1 MPAKDPDVPALV
13 LASRS
18 PRRLA
23 LLAQIGI
30 TPARVVPADVDE
42 GPRRRETPAQHTVR
56 LAEVKARRAVALM
69 NGADG
74 VSETLVL
81 GADTVV
87 ACGRRILPKADDE
100 AEARTCLSLLSG
112 RRHRVLGGVCVITPD
127 GRAHRRLA
135 MTRVAFKR
143 LEALEIENYLASEEW
158 RGKAG
163 AYAIQGRAAAFVAR
177 VNGSYS
183 NVVGLPLFETAAL
196 LRGLGLRT

>member
-135 MTRVAFKR
+135 TTRVAFKR